1 MNIYRYEFEYKV
13 YNSDGLEIDKG
24 IETSKGY
31 NEFHAENSLR
41 IRLEEGAESDEDFFS
56 VKLIPTFVKY
66 TDANKLIAEFMGLIE
81 SSIPNKYW
89 TEQAKEGFGKGELVE
104 LDYHTSWDWLM
115 PVVKR
120 IVSDVEFDVGYENEY
135 REHLMDVVPF
145 ANIEDVYE
153 AVVEFIKNQ
162 NN

>member
-31 NEFHAENSLR
+31 DEFHAENSLR

-66 TDANKLIAEFMGLIE
+66 TDTNKLIAEFMGHHTYE
-81 SSIPNKYW
+81 SNGYIMISYSDCNER
-89 TEQAKEGFGKGELVE
+89 TLQ
-104 LDYHTSWDWLM
+104 DTHYHTSWDWLM
-115 PVVKR
+115 PVA
-120 IVSDVEFDVGYENEY
+120 NEIIKSRDEQNADWDLTDLKY
-135 REHLMDVVPF
+135 ALQTT
-145 ANIEDVYE
+145 NIELVYK
-153 AVVEFIKNQ
+153 AVVQFIKNQ
-162 NN
+162 ND

>member
-104 LDYHTSWDWLM
+104 LKYHTSWDWLM
-115 PVVKR
+115 PVVIK
-120 IVSDVEFDVGYENEY
+120 IGDN
-135 REHLMDVVPF
+135 
-145 ANIEDVYE
+145 ANILGAMKKLRTYSKVRNLEDTYQS
-153 AVVEFIKNQ
+153 VVEFIKNQ

>member
-66 TDANKLIAEFMGLIE
+66 TDANKLIAEFMGL
-81 SSIPNKYW
+81 
-89 TEQAKEGFGKGELVE
+89 KEHKGSYYLPLYNSGDWVSDVE

-120 IVSDVEFDVGYENEY
+120 IVSDVEFIVGYEDEEY